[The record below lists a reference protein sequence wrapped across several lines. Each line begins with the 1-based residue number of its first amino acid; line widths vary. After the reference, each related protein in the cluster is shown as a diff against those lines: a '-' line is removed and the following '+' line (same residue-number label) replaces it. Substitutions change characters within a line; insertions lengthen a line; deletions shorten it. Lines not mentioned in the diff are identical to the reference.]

1 MASTTRAERAR
12 GPKASQREQT
22 AFAPRENWPQWVQ
35 HLASRRE
42 PPTLGRLIGQ
52 RIDQRVRQPLAW
64 GLAPDVPAESM
75 RLLDQLDRVARGKPR
90 SGFQAAAELEGW
102 LAALATRQADHV
114 LAWEALAW
122 TGALPRLAES
132 LSADPWNDLL
142 DALRQLAD
150 DARREPLLRPDSNLL
165 VHQLL
170 AGELPLTLAWQL
182 PELPACRRLAGPAR
196 KLLTLGICEALDGEG
211 LPHASNL
218 VRLRPLLACWVR
230 CRVLDPK
237 CFNSEARTQL
247 EWLAR
252 QAIRLCRPDGSQLLS
267 EPEQSAWSGPL
278 FKTLLQVSGDAADRS
293 AAARWLRLD
302 GGQSG
307 KSGQRKLPEPTVY
320 SAWSELA
327 VLRSDWARRATYLAV
342 AFDRPRMCCEVGGER
357 QSWLRGDWETDYL
370 VDGQPVDQAS
380 VWEEVCWFSD
390 EDVDYLELER
400 PLSDQWRVQRQM
412 LLARRDGFVL
422 LCDALLG
429 EHPAE
434 LSCRSRIPLADE
446 PRVHPAK
453 QTRELLLRTETG
465 LARCLPLALPEWRS
479 QPASGELRADARQL
493 CWETSGRG
501 LNLFHPLLLDL
512 NRQRMDKECTWRRLT
527 IGEQRQIQAPDVAVG
542 YRIQIGKKQWLLYR
556 SLAAAANRTLLGQNY
571 SNEFV
576 LARFTRDGTC
586 EPLIEI
592 ESA

>member
-1 MASTTRAERAR
+1 MASTTRAPRAR
-12 GPKASQREQT
+12 EPKASKRQKT
-22 AFAPRENWPQWVQ
+22 AFTPRENWQEWVQ
-35 HLASRRE
+35 HLAARRE
-42 PPTLGRLIGQ
+42 PQTLRRLIGEQ
-52 RIDQRVRQPLAW
+52 IDQRVRQPLAW
-64 GLAPDVPAESM
+64 GLPTDTPAETT
-75 RLLDQLDRVARGKPR
+75 RLLDQLDRVTRGKPR
-90 SGFQAAAELEGW
+90 SGFQAAVEAESW
-102 LAALATRQADHV
+102 LAALATRPADHV

-122 TGALPRLAES
+122 TGALPSLAES
-132 LSADPWNDLL
+132 LSADSWNDLL
-142 DALRQLAD
+142 DALLQLAD
-150 DARREPLLRPDSNLL
+150 DARREPLLKPDSNLL

-170 AGELPLTLAWQL
+170 AGELPLTLAGQL

-218 VRLRPLLACWVR
+218 ARLRPLLACWIR

-267 EPEQSAWSGPL
+267 ELEQSDWCGPL
-278 FKTLLQVSGDAADRS
+278 FKTLLQVAGDAADRS
-293 AAARWLRLD
+293 AAARWLRLEA
-302 GGQSG
+302 GQSG
-307 KSGQRKLPEPTVY
+307 KSGKRKLPDPTVY

-327 VLRSDWARRATYLAV
+327 VLRSDWAPRSTYLAV
-342 AFDRPRMCCEVGGER
+342 AFDRPRMRCEVGSDR
-357 QSWLRGDWETDYL
+357 QSWLGGDWETDFL
-370 VDGQPVDQAS
+370 VDGQAVDQAS

-429 EHPAE
+429 ERPAE

-446 PRVHPAK
+446 PRVYPAK

-465 LARCLPLALPEWRS
+465 MARCLPLALPEWRI
-479 QPASGELRADARQL
+479 QPASGELCADARQL

-501 LNLFHPLLLDL
+501 RNLFHPLLLDL
-512 NRQRMDKECTWRRLT
+512 DRQRMDKECTWRRLT
-527 IGEQRQIQAPDVAVG
+527 IGEQRQIQAADVAVG
-542 YRIQIGKKQWLLYR
+542 YRIQIGKKQWMLYR